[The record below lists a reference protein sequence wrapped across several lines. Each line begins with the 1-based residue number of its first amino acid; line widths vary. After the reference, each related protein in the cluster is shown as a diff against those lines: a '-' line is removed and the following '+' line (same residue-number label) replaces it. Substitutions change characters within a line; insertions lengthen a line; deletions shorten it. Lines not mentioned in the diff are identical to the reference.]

1 MNAAMRHRG
10 PDDEGVHF
18 DADARVA
25 IGARRLSIV
34 DLPGGHQPLSN
45 ESGRVW
51 AVLNGEIYNHGSLRE
66 SLRGMGHRFASQT
79 DTEVLV
85 HLYEEYREEL
95 VHALEG
101 MYAFALWDSDARRL
115 LLARDRFGEKPLHYL
130 ERDGELVFASELDAL
145 CAGVGDCDELSPAA
159 LDAFF
164 VYGYLPGPA
173 SILEGPR
180 QLPPGHTLE
189 WSRPHGVQIARYW
202 RPPRAATAAAG
213 ELPELV
219 VEARQHLRAAV
230 TSRMVADVPVGVFL
244 SGGVDSTLL
253 AALAAEGSRERI
265 QTFTVGYDVG
275 AVSELEAARDT
286 AARLGSEHHELVLST
301 ADVAER
307 VPAVL
312 ARLDQPLA
320 DQALVPLHAVAGLAR
335 EHVTVALGGEGAD
348 ELFAGYPRYR
358 WLARA
363 QASAA
368 VLPAPLAAAGARA
381 LEAAPLGRRG
391 ARLADVL
398 TPAPMAERQLDWVT
412 ARRRE
417 QRAGLY
423 GPRLAG
429 FAAGGRVCAAED
441 RLWTEDRPWA
451 EDRQWAEDRLWTE
464 DRLCESLIDRA
475 EVAGRELG
483 TGDLM
488 RLDQLQ
494 WLPDDVLV
502 KADRAGMLQSLEI
515 RAPYLSREL
524 AEFAAGVPP
533 SVHLAGAG
541 KQLLRRVLDGLLPA
555 PRRARSALRPRR
567 PKTAFRAPAA
577 DWLRGP
583 LAPVLSEQV
592 RAGALYR
599 EGWFAPEPVRRLA
612 REHIAGAGDHAAVL
626 WPLLALGLWLD
637 RWRGI
642 AEV

>member
-1 MNAAMRHRG
+1 MCGICGSTRASGHAAIAAMNAAMRHRG

-45 ESGRVW
+45 ETGRVW

-66 SLRGMGHRFASQT
+66 SLRGQGHRFASQT

-101 MYAFALWDSDARRL
+101 MYAFALWDGDARRL
-115 LLARDRFGEKPLHYL
+115 LLARDRFGEKPLHYA
-130 ERDGELVFASELDAL
+130 ECGGELVFASELDAL
-145 CAGVGDCDELSPAA
+145 CAGAPDCDELAPAA

-164 VYGYLPGPA
+164 VHGYVPGPA
-173 SILEGPR
+173 SILAGPR

-189 WSRPHGVQIARYW
+189 WSRPTGVRLARYW
-202 RPPRAATAAAG
+202 SPPRAARATAG

-219 VEARQHLRAAV
+219 AEAAHHLRASV
-230 TSRMVADVPVGVFL
+230 SSRMVADVPVGVFL
-244 SGGVDSTLL
+244 SGGVDSTLV
-253 AALAAEGSRERI
+253 AALAAEGSREPLR
-265 QTFTVGYDVG
+265 TFTVGYDVG
-275 AVSELEAARDT
+275 AVNELALARDT
-286 AARLGSEHHELVLST
+286 AARLGSEHHELVLSA

-335 EHVTVALGGEGAD
+335 ERVTVALGGEGAD

-363 QASAA
+363 QAAAA

-381 LEAAPLGRRG
+381 LQAAPLGRRG
-391 ARLADVL
+391 ARVADVL
-398 TPAPMAERQLDWVT
+398 APVPTADRQLDWVT

-417 QRAGLY
+417 WRAGLY
-423 GPRLAG
+423 GPRLAEP
-429 FAAGGRVCAAED
+429 AAHD
-441 RLWTEDRPWA
+441 RLR
-451 EDRQWAEDRLWTE
+451 
-464 DRLCESLIDRA
+464 ESLTDRA
-475 EVAGRELG
+475 EVVGRELG
-483 TGDLM
+483 TADLM

-494 WLPDDVLV
+494 WLPDDVLA

-524 AEFAAGVPP
+524 AEFAAGVAPA
-533 SVHLAGAG
+533 VHLAGAG

-555 PRRARSALRPRR
+555 PRRARTARRAPRR
-567 PKTAFRAPAA
+567 AKTAFRAPAA

-583 LAPVLSEQV
+583 LAPVLREQV

-599 EGWFAPEPVRRLA
+599 EGWFAPEPVGRLA
-612 REHIAGAGDHAAVL
+612 REHLAGTRDHAAVL

-637 RWRGI
+637 RWRGA
-642 AEV
+642 AEA